1 MLSSMIITM
10 FLNLS
15 LLGISLL
22 LTLSIIVGYT
32 GQVDAIECK
41 INESDF
47 PFCKNLEDDQEQEN
61 EEESNE
67 DLEDDQEQENE
78 EESNEDLEDDQEQ
91 ENEEES
97 NEDIRR

>member
-1 MLSSMIITM
+1 MLSNMIIII

-47 PFCKNLEDDQEQEN
+47 PFCKDLEDDQEQEN
-61 EEESNE
+61 EVEKPNEDLEDDQEQKNEVEKPNE

-78 EESNEDLEDDQEQ
+78 VE
-91 ENEEES
+91 
-97 NEDIRR
+97 

>member
-1 MLSSMIITM
+1 MLSSMINSM
-10 FLNLS
+10 FLKLS

-22 LTLSIIVGYT
+22 LTFSIIVGYT

-47 PFCKNLEDDQEQEN
+47 PICKYLEDDQEQEN
-61 EEESNE
+61 EDETNE

-78 EESNEDLEDDQEQ
+78 DEQ
-91 ENEEES
+91 MK
-97 NEDIRR
+97 IRRRPRAGK